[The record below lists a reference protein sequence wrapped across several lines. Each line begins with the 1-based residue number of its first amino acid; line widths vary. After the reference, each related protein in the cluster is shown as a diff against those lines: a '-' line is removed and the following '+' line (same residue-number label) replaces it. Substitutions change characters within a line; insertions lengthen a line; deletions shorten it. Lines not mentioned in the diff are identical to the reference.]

1 MYSIC
6 IGCWVIVIFIC
17 SVFNGV
23 VILGIGVSGG
33 RLIGFSEL
41 VKRFGF
47 CSDLGIEVLFKVI
60 GIYI

>member
-1 MYSIC
+1 M
-6 IGCWVIVIFIC
+6 
-17 SVFNGV
+17 
-23 VILGIGVSGG
+23 VILGIGVSGD

-47 CSDLGIEVLFKVI
+47 CSDLGVKVLFKVI